1 VPGYERRLSLLKFIR
16 YLSVGPANFL
26 RALRSL
32 SISDAQARA
41 FHEALVRYCCY
52 DKRKRQNYSELW
64 ENLA

>member
-1 VPGYERRLSLLKFIR
+1 MR

-32 SISDAQARA
+32 QMGDAEARG

-52 DKRKRQNYSELW
+52 DKRKRQNYSEAW
-64 ENLA
+64 EALA